1 MANGS
6 VVEVVGLAF
15 SMIAIRLM
23 MVLENTQ
30 VTIVGAIG
38 QARAKRPKRV
48 VALAIGAKKIFVLKV
63 GIVFFGRISALIFQV
78 QEMYAEK
85 TVQAAASSMMNTI
98 VVSNKMIGRAASRYT
113 WHAARTVKKGVTHPY
128 SRHRHSRSHPHHKSA
143 VRP

>member
-6 VVEVVGLAF
+6 MVEVVGIAF

-30 VTIVGAIG
+30 LTIVGAIG
-38 QARAKRPKRV
+38 QARAKKPERV
-48 VALAIGAKKIFVLKV
+48 VAIAMGAKKIFVLKV

-98 VVSNKMIGRAASRYT
+98 VVSNKMIGRAATRYT
-113 WHAARTVKKGVTHPY
+113 RHAARTVKRGVTHPY
-128 SRHRHSRSHPHHKSA
+128 YRQRRARRHPHHKSA
-143 VRP
+143 VRA

>member
-6 VVEVVGLAF
+6 MVEVIGIAF

-30 VTIVGAIG
+30 ITIVGAIA
-38 QARAKRPKRV
+38 QARPKRPERV
-48 VALAIGAKKIFVLKV
+48 FALAMGAKKIFVLKV

-98 VVSNKMIGRAASRYT
+98 VVSNRLIGKAATRYT
-113 WHAARTVKKGVTHPY
+113 RHAARTVKKGVTHPY
-128 SRHRHSRSHPHHKSA
+128 YRQRRSRHPHHKSA
-143 VRP
+143 VRL

>member
-48 VALAIGAKKIFVLKV
+48 VALAMGAKKIFVLKV

-113 WHAARTVKKGVTHPY
+113 RHAARTVKKGVTHPY
-128 SRHRHSRSHPHHKSA
+128 YRNRHSRSHPHHKSA

>member
-6 VVEVVGLAF
+6 IVEVVGIAF

-30 VTIVGAIG
+30 VTIAGAMS
-38 QARAKRPKRV
+38 QARPRRPQRV
-48 VALAIGAKKIFVLKV
+48 VALAIGAKKFFVLKI

-85 TVQAAASSMMNTI
+85 TVQAAASAMMNTI
-98 VVSNKMIGRAASRYT
+98 VVSNKMIGQAASKYT
-113 WHAARTVKKGVTHPY
+113 RHAARTVKKGVTHPY
-128 SRHRHSRSHPHHKSA
+128 YRQRRTRSHSHAHGHSP
-143 VRP
+143 

>member
-38 QARAKRPKRV
+38 QARANRPKRV

-113 WHAARTVKKGVTHPY
+113 RHAARTVKKGVTHPY
-128 SRHRHSRSHPHHKSA
+128 YRHRHSRSHPHHKSP

>member
-6 VVEVVGLAF
+6 VVEVIGLAF
-15 SMIAIRLM
+15 SVIAIRLM
-23 MVLENTQ
+23 MALENTQ

-38 QARAKRPKRV
+38 QARPRKPVRV
-48 VALAIGAKKIFVLKV
+48 VILAIGAKKFFMLKL

-98 VVSNKMIGRAASRYT
+98 VVSNTMIGQAATRYT
-113 WHAARTVKKGVTHPY
+113 RHAARAVRKGVTHPY
-128 SRHRHSRSHPHHKSA
+128 YYRQRQSRNHPD
-143 VRP
+143 RQGR

>member
-6 VVEVVGLAF
+6 MVEVIGIAF

-23 MVLENTQ
+23 MVLENAQ

-38 QARAKRPKRV
+38 QARPRRSEKV
-48 VALAIGAKKIFVLKV
+48 VALAMGAKKILVLKI

-98 VVSNKMIGRAASRYT
+98 IVSNKMFGKAATHYT
-113 WHAARTVKKGVTHPY
+113 RHAARTVKKGVTHPY
-128 SRHRHSRSHPHHKSA
+128 RHRRSRGHPHHKSA
-143 VRP
+143 VRV

>member
-6 VVEVVGLAF
+6 VVEVIGIAF
-15 SMIAIRLM
+15 SMIAIKLM
-23 MVLENTQ
+23 MALESTQ

-38 QARAKRPKRV
+38 QARPRRPERV
-48 VALAIGAKKIFVLKV
+48 VALAAGAKKVFMLKV

-98 VVSNKMIGRAASRYT
+98 VVSNRMIGSAAHRYT
-113 WHAARTVKKGVTHPY
+113 KHAARTVKKGVTHPY
-128 SRHRHSRSHPHHKSA
+128 VQRRRSRSHAGSPF
-143 VRP
+143 RT